1 MARELFAAGF
11 VSCWAELDPASQE
24 QLVRSLE
31 AALASPTIP
40 PGENGAS
47 WHPGFALRLAHQP
60 TDYFLLALVVCL
72 LRFCCS
78 CYCITAQGL
87 SITWIV

>member
-11 VSCWAELDPASQE
+11 VSCWAELDGHLQE

-40 PGENGAS
+40 PGALLPDAAIS
-47 WHPGFALRLAHQP
+47 HPPPPPVLS
-60 TDYFLLALVVCL
+60 TLVTTPSPHL
-72 LRFCCS
+72 TR
-78 CYCITAQGL
+78 
-87 SITWIV
+87 

>member
-11 VSCWAELDPASQE
+11 VACWSELDPVLQE

-40 PGENGAS
+40 PETVTALLNLAGGSFS
-47 WHPGFALRLAHQP
+47 WGVARWL
-60 TDYFLLALVVCL
+60 VCL
-72 LRFCCS
+72 FYS
-78 CYCITAQGL
+78 DKPL
-87 SITWIV
+87 SADRRIPLLKTRIASHA

>member
-40 PGENGAS
+40 PGEHCCLVHIDA
-47 WHPGFALRLAHQP
+47 HIVDLFTLTLLA
-60 TDYFLLALVVCL
+60 FLLCVW
-72 LRFCCS
+72 
-78 CYCITAQGL
+78 Y
-87 SITWIV
+87 W

>member
-40 PGENGAS
+40 PGIPIS
-47 WHPGFALRLAHQP
+47 HFRSITQH
-60 TDYFLLALVVCL
+60 ALVFL
-72 LRFCCS
+72 
-78 CYCITAQGL
+78 
-87 SITWIV
+87 

>member
-1 MARELFAAGF
+1 MRHFSVELLAQSPSPALRACHALAQVHPQMARELFAAGF

-40 PGENGAS
+40 PGMCERAG
-47 WHPGFALRLAHQP
+47 PVILGRLG
-60 TDYFLLALVVCL
+60 
-72 LRFCCS
+72 RFR
-78 CYCITAQGL
+78 
-87 SITWIV
+87 V

>member
-1 MARELFAAGF
+1 MNILQVHPLMARELFAAGF

-40 PGENGAS
+40 PGEI
-47 WHPGFALRLAHQP
+47 FRLR
-60 TDYFLLALVVCL
+60 Y
-72 LRFCCS
+72 
-78 CYCITAQGL
+78 Y
-87 SITWIV
+87 

>member
-11 VSCWAELDPASQE
+11 VSCWDELDPASQE

-40 PGENGAS
+40 PGELVSALLSETGSLNNTLP
-47 WHPGFALRLAHQP
+47 HYHVYRFATPRKHQ
-60 TDYFLLALVVCL
+60 TTSRIQGELILICVCH
-72 LRFCCS
+72 
-78 CYCITAQGL
+78 
-87 SITWIV
+87 

>member
-40 PGENGAS
+40 PGEI
-47 WHPGFALRLAHQP
+47 FRLH
-60 TDYFLLALVVCL
+60 Y
-72 LRFCCS
+72 
-78 CYCITAQGL
+78 Y
-87 SITWIV
+87 